1 MARKNA
7 TAERSAKYQMVWYA
21 CAVVFPLLS
30 AWITVRTPE
39 LHSIPFALNFSV
51 IAGLGALAGPGPALV
66 SILTSVAA
74 YSLPFNPL
82 RQQFNFSIGQIE
94 RTATL
99 LAGAFFLTF
108 LSWKQR
114 SAENKLR
121 ATLESLQERTEA
133 LTLAQQG
140 SDLGTWLFNADT
152 METFWDPGSTRVFG
166 RPFVD
171 LDNKALPLDF
181 ILPEDRERFRESI
194 ETAVNTGQPLRA
206 EYRVLWPNGD
216 IHWLEARG
224 SKVPGS
230 HHLWRGATFDVT
242 RRKVVETALI
252 RSEKLAAMGRLAST
266 VAHEVNNPLESVTNL
281 LYLIDSDETLSDAT
295 RSYVTLAEEEIAR
308 LANITRLTLTFA
320 RSASVRA
327 PVKVAEV
334 LDAVLSI
341 YQRRCD
347 LLNIAVERFYTPGV
361 EIEIA
366 PHELRQ
372 VLINLIANAID
383 AFRGDKP
390 LLRLHTGYREN
401 RAVVLVEDNGTG
413 IETADQTRIFDA
425 FFSTKADVGTGI
437 GLWVTKE
444 LVEKNGGSISV
455 ESGNLDQNISTRFRL
470 EFPVAASLFQQT
482 EAPPPSE
489 VSPAAP

>member
-1 MARKNA
+1 MI
-7 TAERSAKYQMVWYA
+7 WYS
-21 CAVVFPLLS
+21 CAVILPLLA

-39 LHSIPFALNFSV
+39 LRGIPFALNFTI
-51 IAGLGALAGPGPALV
+51 IAGLGAFAGPGPALIATLI
-66 SILTSVAA
+66 SFAGF
-74 YSLPFNPL
+74 SLPFNPL
-82 RQQFNFSIGQIE
+82 HRQFSFSLGEVE
-94 RTATL
+94 RTVTL
-99 LAGAFFLTF
+99 LAAAFFLTF

-114 SAENKLR
+114 SAENRLR
-121 ATLESLQERTEA
+121 STLESLQERTEA

-140 SDLGTWLFNADT
+140 SDLATWLFNADT

-171 LDNKALPLDF
+171 LDNKALPMDF
-181 ILPEDRERFRESI
+181 ILPEDRERLRESV

-206 EYRVLWPNGD
+206 EYRVQWPNGD

-281 LYLIDSDETLSDAT
+281 LYLIHSDDTLSDAT

-327 PVKVAEV
+327 PVKIAEV

-347 LLNIAVERFYTPGV
+347 LLDIAVERFYTPDIQ
-361 EIEIA
+361 IEIA

-372 VLINLIANAID
+372 ILINLIANAID
-383 AFRGDKP
+383 AFAGEKP
-390 LLRLHTGYREN
+390 LLRVHTIYRDG
-401 RAVVLVEDNGTG
+401 RAVILIEDNGTG
-413 IETADQTRIFDA
+413 IRPTDQARIFDA
-425 FFSTKADVGTGI
+425 FFSTKSDVGTGI

-455 ESGNLDQNISTRFRL
+455 ESGDLEHNMRTRFRL
-470 EFPVAASLFQQT
+470 EFAATSPLPVQKLTS
-482 EAPPPSE
+482 
-489 VSPAAP
+489 V

>member
-1 MARKNA
+1 MF
-7 TAERSAKYQMVWYA
+7 WYF
-21 CAVVFPLLS
+21 CAVALPLLA

-39 LHSIPFALNFSV
+39 LHGIPFALNFSV

-74 YSLPFNPL
+74 FSLPFNPL
-82 RQQFNFSIGQIE
+82 RQQFNFSLGQVE

-99 LAGAFFLTF
+99 LAAAFFLTF

-121 ATLESLQERTEA
+121 STLESLQERTEA

-140 SDLGTWLFNADT
+140 SDLGTWLFNSDT

-171 LDNKALPLDF
+171 LDNKALPMDF
-181 ILPEDRERFRESI
+181 ILPEDRDRFRESI
-194 ETAVNTGQPLRA
+194 ETAVHTGQPLRA
-206 EYRVLWPNGD
+206 EYRVLWPNGEV
-216 IHWLEARG
+216 HWLEARG

-281 LYLIDSDETLSDAT
+281 LYLIDADETLNDTT

-327 PVKVAEV
+327 PVKIAEV

-347 LLNIAVERFYTPGV
+347 LLDITVERFYTPGI

-372 VLINLIANAID
+372 ILINLIANAID
-383 AFRGDKP
+383 AFNGDKP
-390 LLRLHTGYREN
+390 LLRLHTIRHDS
-401 RAVVLVEDNGTG
+401 RAVILVEDNGTG
-413 IETADQTRIFDA
+413 IEIADQARIFDA
-425 FFSTKADVGTGI
+425 FFSTKSDVGTGI

-455 ESGNLDQNISTRFRL
+455 ESGDLDQNMRTRFRL
-470 EFPVAASLFQQT
+470 EFAASSPLQIPEVTSVSMPLPASQVRQALPSPLFKN
-482 EAPPPSE
+482 E
-489 VSPAAP
+489 